1 MDTAIL
7 EVLEWINS
15 MILSLSTDG
24 SKLTG
29 SMSNFM
35 PQLYTY
41 TELVMTNVV
50 LPVAYTILALFLVFE
65 LYSITIRTENMGSGS
80 NTMGTEIVFRTLFK
94 MVLAKLAVDSVPLIL
109 NAI

>member
-1 MDTAIL
+1 MDDAIL

-29 SMSNFM
+29 TMSNFM
-35 PQLYTY
+35 PQLYSY

-50 LPVAYTILALFLVFE
+50 LPVAYTCL
-65 LYSITIRTENMGSGS
+65 LYTSRC
-80 NTMGTEIVFRTLFK
+80 V
-94 MVLAKLAVDSVPLIL
+94 
-109 NAI
+109 

>member
-1 MDTAIL
+1 MDDAIL

-29 SMSNFM
+29 TMSNFM
-35 PQLYTY
+35 PQLYSY

-50 LPVAYTILALFLVFE
+50 LPDPLAPTKAITSPASIDNEMFVKIFLYHISSKLKFIFSASPSLF
-65 LYSITIRTENMGSGS
+65 
-80 NTMGTEIVFRTLFK
+80 
-94 MVLAKLAVDSVPLIL
+94 
-109 NAI
+109 